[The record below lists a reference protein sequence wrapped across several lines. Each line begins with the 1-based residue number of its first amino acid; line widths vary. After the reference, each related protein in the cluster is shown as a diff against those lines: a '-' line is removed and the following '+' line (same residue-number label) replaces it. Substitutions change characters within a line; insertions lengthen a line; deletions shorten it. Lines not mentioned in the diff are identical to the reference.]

1 MPDSQ
6 LATNG
11 GKGDVTQRK
20 IRQMAERWGSLP
32 PQQRAQAER
41 EFEELVS
48 GMSLAHQEAYREYF
62 RRLAE
67 RTKQ

>member
-1 MPDSQ
+1 MQDSQ

-11 GKGDVTQRK
+11 GKGDVTHRK
-20 IRQMAERWGSLP
+20 VRHLAERWGTLP
-32 PQQRAQAER
+32 PQDRAQAER

-48 GMSLAHQEAYREYF
+48 SLSLAHQEAYREYF

-67 RTKQ
+67 RTKR

>member
-1 MPDSQ
+1 
-6 LATNG
+6 
-11 GKGDVTQRK
+11 
-20 IRQMAERWGSLP
+20 MAERWGSLP
-32 PQQRAQAER
+32 PQERAQAER

-67 RTKQ
+67 RTKR